1 MPAGPANF
9 PMPIPGSV
17 DLSMKTLGG
26 CVGDLWRKHDR
37 MVDVRGYP
45 LFRQC
50 HEQKGWTFGYQQ
62 THNSLFVF
70 SIRYW
75 DIGAA
80 VIKFD
85 PNPMG
90 FVQRRGSRYL

>member
-1 MPAGPANF
+1 MIEWW
-9 PMPIPGSV
+9 M
-17 DLSMKTLGG
+17 LG
-26 CVGDLWRKHDR
+26 VAHYSDNAMNK
-37 MVDVRGYP
+37 
-45 LFRQC
+45 
-50 HEQKGWTFGYQQ
+50 KGGHSGTNKP
-62 THNSLFVF
+62 TISLFVF